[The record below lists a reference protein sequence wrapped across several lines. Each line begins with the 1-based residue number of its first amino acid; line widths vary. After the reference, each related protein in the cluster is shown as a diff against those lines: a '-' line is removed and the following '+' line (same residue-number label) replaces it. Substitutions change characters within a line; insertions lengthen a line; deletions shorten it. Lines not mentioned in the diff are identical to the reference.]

1 MKARLDTAHCKVET
15 TEQAKRSNGP
25 AYPAASSRLI
35 GANRMADPANT
46 QQDSTNKDS
55 FSLWVI
61 PFWIVVIGGLAW
73 YLPNATEGT
82 VPHQAPFVGDGSA
95 GEAHD
100 AHGSDEHASADWLP
114 PVREQLAEAGYD
126 WLVLSQMGDTISVQ
140 GEAPSEDAKATA
152 FAAAEAALNAAA
164 EAAHAKAMIV
174 NDITVKIDPDA
185 WTDELVATLN
195 YDWMK
200 LSASGSVATV
210 SGTAPDATTRDTAYS
225 DVEAGIQADAGLADR
240 INLLVNGIVIE
251 GEDAGA
257 TDALLELT
265 EAGED
270 GLTVDECATAFT
282 NTMQGRNIQFA
293 FGSAE
298 ISPESARLLDAL
310 SGIATLCVN
319 SNGHSVEVGGHTDA
333 TGDEGA
339 NQLLSE
345 ARAMSVRQYLV
356 GKGVDGARVS
366 AIGYGESQLLDT
378 AETEEANAINR
389 RTEFKVVAAE

>member
-1 MKARLDTAHCKVET
+1 
-15 TEQAKRSNGP
+15 
-25 AYPAASSRLI
+25 
-35 GANRMADPANT
+35 MADPANT
-46 QQDSTNKDS
+46 QQGSTNKDS

-73 YLPNATEGT
+73 YLPNATKGT
-82 VPHQAPFVGDGSA
+82 VPHQAPFVGDGSVF
-95 GEAHD
+95 EPD
-100 AHGSDEHASADWLP
+100 AASHDEHGDDHASSDWLS
-114 PVREQLAEAGYD
+114 PVREQIAEAGYG

-140 GEAPSEDAKATA
+140 GEAPSEASKAEA
-152 FAAAEAALNAAA
+152 FAAAETAISAAA
-164 EAAHAKAMIV
+164 DAAHAKAMIV
-174 NDITVKIDPDA
+174 NDISVKIDPNA
-185 WTDELVATLN
+185 WTDGLVAGLN
-195 YDWMK
+195 YDWLK

-210 SGTAPDATTRDTAYS
+210 SGTAPDAATRDTAYS
-225 DVEAGIQADAGLADR
+225 DVEAGIHADADLAGR

-265 EAGED
+265 EAGDD
-270 GLTVDECATAFT
+270 GLTVDECATAFA

-319 SNGHSVEVGGHTDA
+319 SNGHNVEVGGHTDA
-333 TGDEGA
+333 TGDEAA

-345 ARAMSVRQYLV
+345 ARATSVRQYLV
-356 GKGVDGARVS
+356 GKGVEGTKLT
-366 AIGYGESQLLDT
+366 AIGYGESQLLDP
-378 AETEEANAINR
+378 AETEAANAMNR